1 MKTLLDIDTD
11 LMEKLLRETGTKV
24 KKEAVV
30 TAIKAYLDA
39 RRREKL
45 AELIGNYELGCTAE
59 DLERMREDGQSRH

>member
-1 MKTLLDIDTD
+1 MKTLLDIDSD
-11 LMEKLLRETGTKV
+11 LMEKLLREAGTKV

-45 AELIGNYELGCTAE
+45 ADLIGNYEMSYTAE
-59 DLERMREDGQSRH
+59 DLERMREDDQRRH

>member
-1 MKTLLDIDTD
+1 MKTLLDIDSD
-11 LMEKLLRETGTKV
+11 LMEKLLRETGTTV

-45 AELIGNYELGCTAE
+45 AELIGNYELSYTAE
-59 DLERMREDGQSRH
+59 DLERMREDDQSRH